1 MAEPTVTNLNN
12 IINRLAG
19 LLGIDQSDPSG
30 AMLSQIVT
38 NWLKQNVVQ
47 PVTGIA
53 PNDPLWNATLYTN
66 MTDFGVMMQGLNS
79 QANSIGIQNMMQL
92 QASARY
98 QLLEGWQRT
107 ATSQETFNQLVAA
120 GEAGGFTDYN
130 AFIQHKTQGMMD
142 NPIISAALQMWDPT
156 GKLMA
161 SAYMRQASS
170 NIAREAM
177 WRGDR
182 DFREQA
188 DAVANVFLDEQ
199 KKIAYDKRDY
209 GQMTLNESS
218 AVLATLTRNRGLA
231 DFAPEQMAGVAR
243 IREQLLTGGDDKLAS
258 GESVEDLMRQ
268 ASDRLRERLKGLT
281 QAMSPLKDFF
291 GDDVPSMI
299 RFLEEISG
307 KSFEEL
313 GNGAVSDITRRVT
326 NSLST
331 GIYTAKQIQAVSTSL
346 NQTLGQMNTG
356 FYMEPASL
364 TIADTMLSTVNAGIT
379 PALMNDES
387 FRQAVSER
395 LIRHAASPFA
405 NSINL
410 AYSAWKAGG
419 GTEGDTS
426 METFQRLYQEL
437 RTETD
442 DRKALTAEAAMLQL
456 SGASSV
462 HQMYDIG
469 YRNLG
474 YTEAAQS
481 GLGARMA
488 NAEGTH
494 ERISRYIAGLGSEA
508 DQNAV
513 RGIYDYLVTNREA
526 GLTLDAAIRN
536 IESWGN
542 REEGSRE
549 RQMYEMWNTI
559 NQNSRLQ
566 PLMADMRI
574 MGNQVDVQ
582 RKTTNADMMRK
593 RSQFINDLFQ
603 TSNAANALELVQ
615 NLVLTEEGQK
625 PEIRARLN
633 ELREKAGI
641 TNLAT
646 TIGITD
652 EDIASIETLMKM
664 ADTDEKKRDLA
675 REYMLSIGPTGEN
688 RQLLNPYI
696 KAYAAEDSNE
706 NKAALA
712 LAVGMSPEALKAFE
726 AADKDNK
733 VATGTAL
740 REFAKELASNPLER
754 DEGESDEA
762 YERRKG
768 TWEAA
773 QIRKKAAGLTYQHG
787 ERFKTGK
794 DEVDR
799 LLKQTLGE
807 KEGAAQSA
815 KLESFLKSG
824 DIDEETKETF
834 LGGVQKAMESS
845 KVKPNGGIQDIKSA
859 IDSLTRDIQS
869 ATPSVAQTGGAMD
882 TNQLLTQ
889 LLGDGHILR
898 DLTSAINGL
907 TGWLAEHKGAGG
919 NTNLNQAKQ
928 QEV

>member
-12 IINRLAG
+12 IINRIAG

-38 NWLKQNVVQ
+38 NWLKQNIVQ
-47 PVTGIA
+47 PVTGIS

-79 QANSIGIQNMMQL
+79 QANSLGIQNMMQL

-107 ATSQETFNQLVAA
+107 ATSQETFNQLVAS

-218 AVLATLTRNRGLA
+218 AVLAALTRNRGLA

-243 IREQLLTGGDDKLAS
+243 IREQIRTGGDDRLAS
-258 GESVEDLMRQ
+258 GENIEDLMRQ

-291 GDDVPSMI
+291 GDDVPNMI

-326 NSLST
+326 SSLST
-331 GIYTAKQIQAVSTSL
+331 GIYTAKQMQAVSNSL

-387 FRQAVSER
+387 FRQSVSER

-410 AYSAWKAGG
+410 AYSAWKASGG
-419 GTEGDTS
+419 LKGEDGTSDTS
-426 METFQRLYQEL
+426 METFQQLYQNL
-437 RTETD
+437 RTKTD
-442 DRKALTAEAAMLQL
+442 DRDALTAEAAMLQL

-462 HQMYDIG
+462 NQMYDIG

-513 RGIYDYLVTNREA
+513 RGIYEYLVTNREA

-536 IESWGN
+536 IESWGDSDDAG
-542 REEGSRE
+542 RRS
-549 RQMYEMWNTI
+549 MYEMWNTI
-559 NQNSRLQ
+559 NQSSRLQ
-566 PLMADMRI
+566 PLMTDMRI

-582 RKTTNADMMRK
+582 HKTTNADLMRK

-603 TSNAANALELVQ
+603 TSNASNALELVQ
-615 NLVLTEEGQK
+615 SLVLTEERQK
-625 PEIRARLN
+625 PEIKARLN

-641 TNLAT
+641 TNLAN

-652 EDIASIETLMKM
+652 EDITSIETLMKM
-664 ADTDEKKRDLA
+664 ADTDERKIELA

-696 KAYAAEDSNE
+696 KAYAADDSEE

-712 LAVGMSPEALKAFE
+712 LAIGMSPEALKAFE
-726 AADKDNK
+726 SADL
-733 VATGTAL
+733 ATDKNDMGRTL
-740 REFAKELASNPLER
+740 REFAKGLAENPLER
-754 DEGESDEA
+754 KEGESDED

-773 QIRKKAAGLTYQHG
+773 QIRKKAAGLTYQYS
-787 ERFKTGK
+787 ESFKAGK
-794 DEVDR
+794 SEVDR

-807 KEGAAQSA
+807 KEGAIQSS
-815 KLESFLKSG
+815 KLETFLKNG
-824 DIDEETKETF
+824 EIDEETKKVF
-834 LGGVQKAMESS
+834 LGDVQKAMENSE
-845 KVKPNGGIQDIKSA
+845 VKPNGSIQDIRTA

-869 ATPSVAQTGGAMD
+869 ATPSVAQAAGTMD
-882 TNQLLTQ
+882 TSQLLTQ
-889 LLGDGHILR
+889 LLGDGHILQ
-898 DLTSAINGL
+898 DLTSAINSL
-907 TGWLAEHKGAGG
+907 TGWLEKHPEPGEK
-919 NTNLNQAKQ
+919 AK
-928 QEV
+928 VTS